1 MDWWQISPMS
11 AFTTTSTLPPSITP
25 PTASKRKYDNCLEK
39 EDLIV
44 WDLISR
50 SVLGLYSPL
59 IPNTSFLPA
68 RSMIKL

>member
-1 MDWWQISPMS
+1 MS

-25 PTASKRKYDNCLEK
+25 PTAKTPTSSKRKYDNCLEK